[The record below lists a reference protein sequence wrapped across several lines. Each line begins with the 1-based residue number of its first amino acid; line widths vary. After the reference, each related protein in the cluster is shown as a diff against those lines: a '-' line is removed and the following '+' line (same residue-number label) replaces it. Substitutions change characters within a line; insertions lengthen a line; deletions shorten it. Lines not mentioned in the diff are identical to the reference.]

1 MGSKKSDMTEDIM
14 VMVTKQKLKELI
26 TKLALKQMLKKF
38 FLS

>member
-26 TKLALKQMLKKF
+26 TKLALKQMLKKI

>member
-1 MGSKKSDMTEDIM
+1 MGSKKSDMTEHIM